1 MSSSA
6 SHISNIQYAA
16 LPWRRRG
23 RALEILLITS
33 RNTRRWIIPKGWP
46 IEGHTPAECAA
57 LEALE
62 EAGVAGEVSAHALGL
77 FRYNKQR
84 ESGETVP
91 CIVHVFAMEVIKQRD
106 DWIEKSERETLWC
119 SLPEAL
125 ARVTEPGL
133 RRLIA
138 KFARQRLFVSAA

>member
-1 MSSSA
+1 MSSGA
-6 SHISNIQYAA
+6 SHIPNLQYAA

-23 RALEILLITS
+23 GALEVLLITT

-46 IEGHTPAECAA
+46 IESHTPSECAA

-62 EAGVAGEVSAHALGL
+62 EAGVVGEVSAHALGL
-77 FRYNKQR
+77 FRYNKER
-84 ESGETVP
+84 ESGETTP
-91 CIVHVFAMEVIKQRD
+91 CIVRVFTMEIIEQRK

-125 ARVTEPGL
+125 ARVKEPGL

-138 KFARQRLFVSAA
+138 KFARQRIFVNAA

>member
-1 MSSSA
+1 MSSGA
-6 SHISNIQYAA
+6 SHISNLQYAA

-23 RALEILLITS
+23 GALEVLLITT

-46 IEGHTPAECAA
+46 IEGHTPMECAA

-62 EAGVAGEVSAHALGL
+62 EAGVVGEVSAHALGM
-77 FRYNKQR
+77 FRYNKER
-84 ESGETVP
+84 ESGETAP
-91 CIVHVFAMEVIKQRD
+91 CIVRVFTMEVHEQHD

-133 RRLIA
+133 RRLIE
-138 KFARQRLFVSAA
+138 KFARQRVFVSAA

>member
-1 MSSSA
+1 M
-6 SHISNIQYAA
+6 
-16 LPWRRRG
+16 
-23 RALEILLITS
+23 
-33 RNTRRWIIPKGWP
+33 
-46 IEGHTPAECAA
+46 
-57 LEALE
+57 
-62 EAGVAGEVSAHALGL
+62 
-77 FRYNKQR
+77 
-84 ESGETVP
+84 P

-138 KFARQRLFVSAA
+138 KFARQQLFVSAA